1 MIITISGQYGSGGDQ
16 VGVRLAELLNYKLW
30 DSELIIRAK
39 DIYDAEYSDTVRPIG
54 SGRSDAAYCQD
65 NDVPDWSILY
75 KQAEIALQADLMFS
89 DMINFEE
96 WGPESTTR
104 RKAMLDAQTRAVLEC
119 AEGGNCILFSK
130 CSSYILRDHPDA
142 VHAFS
147 TASMEIRI
155 MRIMNTHNIVA
166 EEKRHGKKRLA
177 LTNAMLA
184 RKMINMD
191 RDAAKDL
198 INKTDK
204 RRADYHEFITGE
216 KWGHPMHF
224 DFHISGNKLDYMEE
238 QTELFLNYIR
248 EEEKSRQIG

>member
-16 VGVRLAELLNYKLW
+16 VGVRLAEMLNYKLL
-30 DSELIIRAK
+30 DSELIIRAR
-39 DIYDAEYSDTVRPIG
+39 DIYDAEYSSSVRPFG
-54 SGRSDAAYCQD
+54 AACGDKVYSDKELEHLS
-65 NDVPDWSILY
+65 NSY
-75 KQAEIALQADLMFS
+75 KQAELALQTDLMFA
-89 DMINFEE
+89 DMIDLED
-96 WGPESTTR
+96 WRPESCKLR
-104 RKAMLDAQTRAVLEC
+104 EAMLDAQSRAVLEY
-119 AEGGNCILFSK
+119 AQGGNCILFSK

-147 TASMEIRI
+147 TASTEIRI
-155 MRIMNTHNIVA
+155 MRIMNTQNIVA
-166 EEKRHGKKRLA
+166 EEKRQGKKRLA
-177 LTNAMLA
+177 LSNAMRA
-184 RKMINMD
+184 RKMVNMD

-204 RRADYHEFITGE
+204 RRADYHEFLTGE

-248 EEEKSRQIG
+248 ERENSR